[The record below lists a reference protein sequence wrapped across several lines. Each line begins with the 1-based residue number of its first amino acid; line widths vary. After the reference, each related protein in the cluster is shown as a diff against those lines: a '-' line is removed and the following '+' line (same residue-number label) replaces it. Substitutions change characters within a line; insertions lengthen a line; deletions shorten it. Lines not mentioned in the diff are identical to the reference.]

1 MAQHETSKESFRSHG
16 RGRKASRGGDAVS
29 QRRAQSE
36 DTETGERDDVYG
48 LISVL
53 YHALQGAETY
63 TQYVADAERSGDDAL
78 VQFFTECR
86 SEEAQRAARAKEL
99 LVDRLETLE
108 DGEDDED
115 EDEDEDGG

>member
-1 MAQHETSKESFRSHG
+1 MAQHGTGKEAFRSHG
-16 RGRKASRGGDAVS
+16 RGKKPNRNGNPAR
-29 QRRAQSE
+29 QRRAEYPDS
-36 DTETGERDDVYG
+36 ETGERDDAYG

-63 TQYVADAERSGDDAL
+63 TQYVADAERAGDEAL

-99 LVDRLETLE
+99 LANRLDTLE
-108 DGEDDED
+108 DGD
-115 EDEDEDGG
+115 DEDGG